1 MSVERS
7 RAVRPG
13 LRVYA
18 RQDSDQRPR
27 APLCAP
33 ASAAKTEPDDE
44 HSRRVAADAHLLDV
58 TV

>member
-13 LRVYA
+13 LRVYT

-27 APLCAP
+27 APLCTP
-33 ASAAKTEPDDE
+33 PSSAETEPDDE
-44 HSRRVAADAHLLDV
+44 HRPRVPADSHLLDV